1 MYDIGYLKGYGLR
14 IEKTFSITTLGC
26 KLNQFESECIRQE
39 LIRLG
44 WECRDF
50 GTKVSFSIINT
61 CTVTGKTD
69 SRCRN
74 AVRRAKRASPESLVM
89 VTGCYAEVTPKAL
102 ETMSEVDFVVGNN
115 RKGSIP
121 QKLERLAGNRSD
133 PALESSSEILLYG
146 IDNFNKHSR
155 AFIKVQEGCDS
166 SCTYCIIPRAR
177 GSSRSIPRDDVI
189 AQVIRLENNGIE
201 EVVLTGIHI
210 GRYGYDLPG
219 SMKLDT
225 LVSDILSHTDK
236 VRLRLSSIEMNEV
249 SDGILSLMVSSERLA
264 SHLHIP
270 LQSGDDDIL
279 KAMNR
284 SYTTSGF
291 KAKIDAVKKS
301 SMDISI
307 GTDIITGFPGETD
320 SMFRNTRNFLK
331 ALPFA
336 YFHVFAYSRRPGTP
350 ADTMNDQVSP
360 EMKKSRSRKL
370 IRLGKK
376 KKFEFMRSRTGKKEI
391 VLVQGK
397 AKRYSRFLTGL
408 TGNYCEVSL
417 KAPCSKYGQLCPVDV
432 THYSRGRLYGILSE

>member
-1 MYDIGYLKGYGLR
+1 MKAG
-14 IEKTFSITTLGC
+14 KTFSITTLGC

-50 GTKVSFSIINT
+50 GAKSSFSIVNT

-74 AVRRAKRASPESLVM
+74 AVRRAKRASPDGFVL
-89 VTGCYAEVTPKAL
+89 VTGCYAEVSPKVL
-102 ETMSEVDFVVGNN
+102 EMMDEVDFVLGNVQ
-115 RKGSIP
+115 KESIP
-121 QKLERLAGNRSD
+121 LELERLAGSQLDLISD
-133 PALESSSEILLYG
+133 SKSEKHFHG
-146 IDNFNKHSR
+146 IDDFNKHSR
-155 AFIKVQEGCDS
+155 AFIKIQEGCDS

-177 GSSRSIPRDDVI
+177 GSSRSIPRDDVL

-210 GRYGYDLPG
+210 GRYGYDLPERI
-219 SMKLDT
+219 KLDT
-225 LVSDILSHTDK
+225 LISDIISRTDK

-249 SDGILSLMVSSERLA
+249 SHGILSLMVSSERLA

-284 SYTTSGF
+284 PYSTSGF
-291 KAKIDAVKKS
+291 LAKLDEVKKT

-320 SMFRNTRNFLK
+320 VRFRNTRNFLK
-331 ALPFA
+331 ALPFN

-350 ADTMNDQVSP
+350 ADSMKDQVSP
-360 EMKKSRSRKL
+360 EVKKSRSRKL

-376 KKFEFMRSRTGKKEI
+376 KKLEFMRSRTGKREI

-397 AKRYSRFLTGL
+397 AKRHSRFLTGL

-417 KAPCSKYGQLCPVDV
+417 KAPRAKYGKLCPVEI
-432 THYSRGRLYGILSE
+432 THFSRGRLYGILSE

>member
-1 MYDIGYLKGYGLR
+1 MCNLRGHGLD
-14 IEKTFSITTLGC
+14 IEKSFSITTLGC

-74 AVRRAKRASPESLVM
+74 AVRRAKRASPENLVV

-102 ETMSEVDFVVGNN
+102 EMMSEVDFVLGNS
-115 RKGSIP
+115 KKASIP
-121 QKLERLAGNRSD
+121 FELERLAGSKSD
-133 PALESSSEILLYG
+133 LAFESSPEKFLYG
-146 IDNFNKHSR
+146 IDDFNKHSR

-177 GSSRSIPRDDVI
+177 GSSRSISRDDVI
-189 AQVIRLENNGIE
+189 AQVVRLENNGIE

-219 SMKLDT
+219 AMKLDT
-225 LVSDILSHTDK
+225 LISDILSHTDK

-270 LQSGDDDIL
+270 LQSGDEDIL

-284 SYTTSGF
+284 PYTATDF
-291 KAKIDAVKKS
+291 RAKIDKVKKS

-320 SMFRNTRNFLK
+320 SRFRNTRNFLK
-331 ALPFA
+331 ALPFD
-336 YFHVFAYSRRPGTP
+336 YFHVFAFSRRSGTP

-360 EMKKSRSRKL
+360 ETKKSRSRKL

-376 KKFEFMRSRTGKKEI
+376 KKFEFMRSRTGKRDV
-391 VLVQGK
+391 VLVQRK

-417 KAPCSKYGQLCPVDV
+417 KAPSSKYGKLCPVDI
-432 THYSRGRLYGILSE
+432 THYSRGRLYGTLSE